1 MKKTIISLVLLAALL
16 TGCMPGNKPADIIEY
31 TEEIPDVNITEP
43 TETAQLS
50 PVYPED
56 YTEVLL
62 KYQRAHS
69 ESWDRIMCA
78 ENGMSCQTPIEH
90 EYDGLYYALSDLNDD
105 GIDELMI
112 AEYPYR
118 EDTDTNFIDIYT
130 IVYGEVV
137 HVKTS
142 DSVFPESLCDGGL
155 IKHIGAEQGDY
166 NSYVSFW
173 KLGDTGFEQD
183 LAVYEIDGQWY
194 LEGYRGVGSKITHEE
209 AENIIANYPPARMA
223 FTEIPGVEVSNT
235 LTALLTGCA
244 RSNESH
250 ISSPPEQVTEK
261 ELPFSVSIE
270 APQEE
275 PIVPELINSETEL
288 FVFNRVFLPVA
299 GSSERIDLD
308 EFAALLNQENL
319 DFSDDEGIITV
330 FENSCDE
337 SYLYAV
343 LTNENGIVEIAQLG
357 YHYKTADDEYGVMVD
372 WSEKTPRYLT
382 DVTMPD
388 SGTEVTSLAAV
399 ESYIV
404 DAALRASSNEAYS
417 NVEEIVKEFADAYF
431 VADSDVMKKHLSRTR
446 NVEFTVYEGGDPDK
460 VVINAIKGLENI
472 SADIEQKGYCNASV
486 EFKKSAESDYYIY
499 LTIEIILEDNQWKI
513 AYYTLEM

>member
-1 MKKTIISLVLLAALL
+1 MKKTFFVILMLTALF
-16 TGCMPGNKPADIIEY
+16 TGCIPSNESADIIEN
-31 TEEIPDVNITEP
+31 TKKSDISITET
-43 TETAQLS
+43 TEAAQLS

-69 ESWDRIMCA
+69 EGWDRIMCV
-78 ENGMSCQTPIEH
+78 ENGMSGQTPIEH

-105 GIDELMI
+105 GINELVI

-137 HVKTS
+137 HVKTN
-142 DSVFPESLCDGGL
+142 DSTFPESLCEGGL
-155 IKHIGAEQGDY
+155 VKHIGAEQGDY

-194 LEGYRGVGSKITHEE
+194 LEGYRGVGSMITQEE
-209 AENIIANYPPARMA
+209 AEKIIADYPPARLDFIA
-223 FTEIPGVEVSNT
+223 IPNTEISNT

-250 ISSPPEQVTEK
+250 IGSPLEQVTET
-261 ELPFSVSIE
+261 ESPFSVSSE
-270 APQEE
+270 AAQEE
-275 PIVPELINSETEL
+275 TTVPELENVKTEL
-288 FVFNRVFLPVA
+288 FVFEQVFLPVA
-299 GSSERIDLD
+299 GSSERVGWDKF
-308 EFAALLNQENL
+308 ETLLKQENL

-357 YHYKTADDEYGVMVD
+357 YHYTAADGEYGVMVD
-372 WSEKTPRYLT
+372 WSKDAPRYLT
-382 DVTMPD
+382 DVIMPD
-388 SGTEVTSLAAV
+388 SGTEVTSLTAV
-399 ESYIV
+399 ESYIM
-404 DAALRASSNEAYS
+404 DARY
-417 NVEEIVKEFADAYF
+417 
-431 VADSDVMKKHLSRTR
+431 LS
-446 NVEFTVYEGGDPDK
+446 
-460 VVINAIKGLENI
+460 IH
-472 SADIEQKGYCNASV
+472 
-486 EFKKSAESDYYIY
+486 
-499 LTIEIILEDNQWKI
+499 
-513 AYYTLEM
+513 